1 LVDLGE
7 LLARVVRADRLREGG
22 RVGPAADVGGGQ
34 RDVAVRGLAGG
45 RDLVDVAIGPPA
57 VAQHGF
63 EVDPQF
69 LSDGPDVG
77 RRVLSLVEEA
87 GIDRKVNFIPRR
99 DTHAPS
105 CLSLAARLSA
115 TADRTMT
122 ERWYESTSQSRC

>member
-1 LVDLGE
+1 MTTVSRLLTWRSPLVGYACAVVVVGTGLDRLDHAGVRVDELLVDLGE

-69 LSDGPDVG
+69 LS
-77 RRVLSLVEEA
+77 
-87 GIDRKVNFIPRR
+87 
-99 DTHAPS
+99 
-105 CLSLAARLSA
+105 
-115 TADRTMT
+115 
-122 ERWYESTSQSRC
+122 